1 MSEVKLSMDG
11 IRYIALFE
19 SLTGAIVKDCFEDPE
34 NNRLIFV
41 IKSGDMG
48 LAIGKGGD
56 HINLV
61 KKTIGKHI
69 EIIEHS
75 DDPVEFVKNAFHPV
89 SIKNVNI
96 VLRNSKYIAYVE
108 VVHTNEKGLAIGR
121 YGKNIEKVKK
131 LSARHHNIDDVII
144 IWKKFTRNN
153 GFYFER

>member
-1 MSEVKLSMDG
+1 MSEVKLSTDG

-19 SLTGAIVKDCFEDPE
+19 SLTGARAKDCFEDSE

-41 IKSGDMG
+41 VKSGDMG

-56 HINLV
+56 HINRV
-61 KKTIGKHI
+61 KKAIGKHV

-89 SIKNVNI
+89 SLKNASLV
-96 VLRNSKYIAYVE
+96 VKDDKRIAYVE
-108 VVHTNEKGLAIGR
+108 VHSKEKGLAIGR
-121 YGKNIEKVKK
+121 DGKNIEKVKK

-144 IWKKFTRNN
+144 Q
-153 GFYFER
+153 